1 MKNSFSTI
9 AVLGATGS
17 IGTQTLDV
25 ARRSGIRVTS
35 LSAQNNVRALAAL
48 CREFRPQSAC
58 IGEEHYAELRLMLA
72 DTDIKIYAGAEGLAE
87 LAANDP
93 APTLVNAL
101 MGLSGLLPTLA
112 AARAGK
118 RIALANKETLVAGG
132 ALVKAAVADGK
143 AELIP
148 VDSEHS
154 AIFQCLRG
162 GGKIK
167 RIYLTCSGGPFYGR
181 DREFLK
187 SVTPEMALKHP
198 KWNMGKKIS
207 VDSAS
212 LMNKG
217 LELIEAVWLFGVEPK
232 DITVVIH
239 PQSTVHSLVCFEDNA
254 ILAQLGVPDMR
265 ICIQY
270 ALTYPERLPSPA
282 AELDMFG
289 LRLDFSAPDED
300 TFTLLP
306 LARRAI
312 MRGGNVPAAMNGAN
326 EEAVAA
332 FLRGD
337 IGFTDMFSV
346 VEGAASDCRYIA
358 EPTISD
364 ILETDKAARLYVKNS
379 LGVI

>member
-1 MKNSFSTI
+1 MKSSFSTI

-58 IGEEHYAELRLMLA
+58 IAEEHYAELRLMLA

-306 LARRAI
+306 LARRTI

-332 FLRGD
+332 FLRGN
-337 IGFTDMFSV
+337 IGFTDIFSV
-346 VEGAASDCRYIA
+346 VEGAASNCRYIA

>member
-1 MKNSFSTI
+1 MKNNFSPI

-35 LSAQNNVRALAAL
+35 LSAQNNVRLLAGL
-48 CREFRPQSAC
+48 CREFHPQSAC
-58 IGEEHYAELRLMLA
+58 IGEEHYSELKLLLA
-72 DTDIKIYAGAEGLAE
+72 DTDIKIYAGADGLSE
-87 LAANDP
+87 IAATDT

-112 AARAGK
+112 AAKVGK

-132 ALVKAAVADGK
+132 ALVRVAVADGK

-154 AIFQCLRG
+154 AIFQCLQG

-167 RIYLTCSGGPFYGR
+167 KIYLTCSGGPFYGKNF
-181 DREFLK
+181 EFLR

-198 KWNMGKKIS
+198 KWNMGRKIS

-217 LELIEAVWLFGVEPK
+217 LELIEAVWLFGVAPE

-265 ICIQY
+265 LCIQY

-282 AELDMFG
+282 GELDMIG
-289 LRLDFSAPDED
+289 LHLDFSAPDEE

-306 LARRAI
+306 LARMAI

-332 FLRGD
+332 FLRGEL
-337 IGFTDMFSV
+337 GFTDMFSL
-346 VEGAASDCRYIA
+346 VERATENCAFIA
-358 EPTISD
+358 VPTVSD
-364 ILETDKAARLYVKNS
+364 ILETDKAARLFVKNS

>member
-87 LAANDP
+87 LAENDP

-270 ALTYPERLPSPA
+270 ALTYPERLPCGGRARYVRA
-282 AELDMFG
+282 A
-289 LRLDFSAPDED
+289 A
-300 TFTLLP
+300 
-306 LARRAI
+306 
-312 MRGGNVPAAMNGAN
+312 
-326 EEAVAA
+326 
-332 FLRGD
+332 
-337 IGFTDMFSV
+337 
-346 VEGAASDCRYIA
+346 
-358 EPTISD
+358 
-364 ILETDKAARLYVKNS
+364 
-379 LGVI
+379 

>member
-282 AELDMFG
+282 GELDMFG
-289 LRLDFSAPDED
+289 LRLDFSAPDEN

-306 LARRAI
+306 LARSAI

-332 FLRGD
+332 FLRGN
-337 IGFTDMFSV
+337 IGFTDIFSV

>member
-1 MKNSFSTI
+1 MKSSFSTI

-58 IGEEHYAELRLMLA
+58 IAEEHYAELRLMLA

-312 MRGGNVPAAMNGAN
+312 MRGGNVPSAMNGAN

-332 FLRGD
+332 FLRGN
-337 IGFTDMFSV
+337 IGFTDIFSV
-346 VEGAASDCRYIA
+346 VEGAASNCRYIA